1 MVHLIILTK
10 NNHKNNREK
19 HQPPQKIMNNL
30 NGQVT
35 EEI

>member
-1 MVHLIILTK
+1 MVHLRILTK
-10 NNHKNNREK
+10 NNLKNNTEK

-30 NGQVT
+30 NGQVA